1 MTTRRD
7 FLRQTA
13 TAMAAGIV
21 LPEVLRA
28 KALRAS
34 VSASDQINVALIG
47 CRSMGW
53 YDLSD
58 MMKHPGVN
66 CVGLCD
72 IDRNMLQ
79 NRAAEAEKAWGRR
92 PELYG
97 DYRRLLERKDLDAVI
112 IATPDHWHCLMMA
125 EACAAGKDVYVEKP
139 VANSIAE
146 CDVMV
151 GAQQRYQRVVQ
162 VGQQQRSS
170 RLWQEMK
177 NYIDSGRLG
186 KIARVNIWAN
196 FGYAN
201 VQTMGREASVPDG
214 VDFQMWL
221 GPAPERQFSST
232 YIHGLWRMFWD
243 YGGGLMTDW
252 GVHLLDMGL
261 WGMNV
266 SGMPQRVVASGANH
280 ANPRNCAETFDTL
293 TVLYAFPDFIMQWS
307 NSALESGPY
316 GRNYGLEFKGSE
328 GTLIVNREGMEIIP
342 LDGKLEAQTW
352 KPTNDEH
359 LDHTSNFLDCI
370 RSRRLDTACPIS
382 NGSFCAKYAHLGNI
396 AARTG
401 ESLTYDDQKHTFHN
415 KAADRLVA
423 PTYRKPWRMFKP

>member
-170 RLWQEMK
+170 RLWQE
-177 NYIDSGRLG
+177 
-186 KIARVNIWAN
+186 
-196 FGYAN
+196 
-201 VQTMGREASVPDG
+201 
-214 VDFQMWL
+214 
-221 GPAPERQFSST
+221 SST
-232 YIHGLWRMFWD
+232 
-243 YGGGLMTDW
+243 
-252 GVHLLDMGL
+252 
-261 WGMNV
+261 
-266 SGMPQRVVASGANH
+266 
-280 ANPRNCAETFDTL
+280 
-293 TVLYAFPDFIMQWS
+293 
-307 NSALESGPY
+307 
-316 GRNYGLEFKGSE
+316 
-328 GTLIVNREGMEIIP
+328 
-342 LDGKLEAQTW
+342 
-352 KPTNDEH
+352 
-359 LDHTSNFLDCI
+359 
-370 RSRRLDTACPIS
+370 
-382 NGSFCAKYAHLGNI
+382 
-396 AARTG
+396 ARTP
-401 ESLTYDDQKHTFHN
+401 YPF
-415 KAADRLVA
+415 
-423 PTYRKPWRMFKP
+423 